1 MSSLIDSSLS
11 SSLFLFL
18 PHFSTSKAWLTQS
31 REIKKRSHLQ
41 NWLLCGI
48 WVSLMVIHCGILN
61 VFLHFLRNFSIS
73 KGDNSAHSPGVV
85 WNFLLQFFKRRCSV
99 VYKMLLFSEA
109 SFELSF
115 ASSWTTKGCCL
126 TWASAFS
133 KSPPVVMFRNHN
145 LFLNLGLNS
154 FAFLRCGWT
163 GTCPEEKT
171 WAAGLSGVR
180 RVSENPECQIQ
191 AHECPERGTASTQ
204 PQLIA

>member
-1 MSSLIDSSLS
+1 MI
-11 SSLFLFL
+11 
-18 PHFSTSKAWLTQS
+18 PPAKLTDF
-31 REIKKRSHLQ
+31 
-41 NWLLCGI
+41 

-61 VFLHFLRNFSIS
+61 VFLHFLWNFSFS
-73 KGDNSAHSPGVV
+73 KGDNSGLSPGVV
-85 WNFLLQFFKRRCSV
+85 WNFLLWCFKRRCSV

-115 ASSWTTKGCCL
+115 TFSWTTKGCCL
-126 TWASAFS
+126 TWASAFQ
-133 KSPPVVMFRNHN
+133 N
-145 LFLNLGLNS
+145 LLQWSCLEITTFFLNSGLNS

-191 AHECPERGTASTQ
+191 AHECPQRGMASTQ
-204 PQLIA
+204 PWLIA